1 MQVSNRR
8 FRRALVGIALLAVS
22 GVAAAQWVFLARQV
36 VGRVEQMQQ
45 TAPQTAEGAAGAS
58 YDVATVI
65 VEVAPNKVFDTVQVM
80 LGKNTALKITRTD
93 AARRSVEF
101 TDGKQIGGIQVN
113 TMGDNLS
120 QLLVSTAH
128 PGIAT
133 STTSTIVQRIL
144 AVCQELN
151 VQCRPA
157 QS

>member
-1 MQVSNRR
+1 MQGPKPPVRS
-8 FRRALVGIALLAVS
+8 LMVGGVLLCLS
-22 GVAAAQWVFLARQV
+22 GVAAAQWVMLARHV

-45 TAPQTAEGAAGAS
+45 SAPSSATGAGAS

-65 VEVAPNKVFDTVQVM
+65 VEVAPDKVFDTVQRM
-80 LGKNTALKITRTD
+80 LGKNTEVKVTRTD
-93 AARRSVEF
+93 AAKRSVEF

-133 STTSTIVQRIL
+133 STTSTIVGRIL
-144 AVCQELN
+144 AVCKELN
-151 VQCRPA
+151 AQCQPA
-157 QS
+157 QP